1 MPMRR
6 KSMTGNT
13 KAISTAAAP
22 RSRWRRRRPRG
33 ITDSG
38 CTITGGPRIS
48 VPSRVSCDHFE
59 ESLDRRA
66 EGSHTKD
73 DHHRDEPDHDSVFY
87 RGGLRG
93 RHKREGCDDL
103 SLIHISEP
111 TRRTPISYAVFC
123 LKKKN

>member
-1 MPMRR
+1 MPIRR
-6 KSMTGNT
+6 KSRTGRT

-22 RSRWRRRRPRG
+22 RSGWRRRRTRG

-66 EGSHTKD
+66 EGSHTND
-73 DHHRDEPDHDSVFY
+73 DHHRDEPDHETVLN
-87 RGGLRG
+87 RGGATVFAQSSGLELKLDEARQHFSPLPG
-93 RHKREGCDDL
+93 R
-103 SLIHISEP
+103 
-111 TRRTPISYAVFC
+111 
-123 LKKKN
+123 